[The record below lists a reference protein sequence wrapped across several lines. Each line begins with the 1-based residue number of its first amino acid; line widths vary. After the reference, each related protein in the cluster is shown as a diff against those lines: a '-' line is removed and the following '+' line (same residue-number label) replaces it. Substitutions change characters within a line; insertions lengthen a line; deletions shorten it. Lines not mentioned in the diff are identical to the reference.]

1 MNTPLDVEEQLK
13 NIKLKAL
20 TKEESNLLWSKIEQ
34 KIILERPAAHAHV
47 FPIMNMLKLKFAV
60 PAFLALVLIVSSF
73 STVALA
79 NNAKPGDLL
88 FPVDLALE
96 KFQIVFASNAKKS
109 ELKVKFSEERV
120 VEAESVLNK
129 VSTASLAD
137 VSASGNASVS
147 ASASAQGDIKGIERA
162 EHALNTAIEHLQ
174 KTRDELAES
183 GNQIAV
189 GALDMAI
196 NRLTGL
202 AQGHISDLEK
212 VEAKI
217 KDNGENIKV
226 EIRNSSDELKTKFK
240 LNSNKG
246 KTEFGGNA
254 GVNIKLGIASK
265 SDDDD
270 DDKDDDRGGIKVVL
284 RHIPRGN
291 FKARQT
297 IEVGL
302 LAQKA
307 HLAHGD
313 KLGPCLS
320 PSPTPT
326 PSPTPD
332 ITAPVISNVTVSN
345 ITSGSASVN
354 WNTNESATSKI
365 WFGLSPLVINAS
377 TSFVAN
383 AQLVTSHMLNLSG
396 LLASKTYQFMVSSAD
411 ESGNTSSSSLFMFI
425 TLQ

>member
-1 MNTPLDVEEQLK
+1 
-13 NIKLKAL
+13 
-20 TKEESNLLWSKIEQ
+20 
-34 KIILERPAAHAHV
+34 
-47 FPIMNMLKLKFAV
+47 
-60 PAFLALVLIVSSF
+60 
-73 STVALA
+73 
-79 NNAKPGDLL
+79 
-88 FPVDLALE
+88 
-96 KFQIVFASNAKKS
+96 
-109 ELKVKFSEERV
+109 
-120 VEAESVLNK
+120 
-129 VSTASLAD
+129 
-137 VSASGNASVS
+137 
-147 ASASAQGDIKGIERA
+147 
-162 EHALNTAIEHLQ
+162 
-174 KTRDELAES
+174 
-183 GNQIAV
+183 
-189 GALDMAI
+189 MAI

-284 RHIPRGN
+284 CHIPRGN